1 MNPTIDLLKAH
12 RSIRQ
17 FQNRRIQPDLF
28 EDLIK
33 AGQAAASSNFFQAA
47 TIIRVTDRQKRSKL
61 ASLANNQGAGC
72 TWTLSGRVQSS
83 SKVKQPTSLR
93 VPLFNGSSPKDAQ

>member
-33 AGQAAASSNFFQAA
+33 AGKIRHLGLSDA
-47 TIIRVTDRQKRSKL
+47 T
-61 ASLANNQGAGC
+61 
-72 TWTLSGRVQSS
+72 
-83 SKVKQPTSLR
+83 
-93 VPLFNGSSPKDAQ
+93 

>member
-1 MNPTIDLLKAH
+1 MMICLITKKGSLMNPTIDLLKAH

-47 TIIRVTDRQKRSKL
+47 TIIRVTDLQKRSKL
-61 ASLANNQGAGC
+61 ASLANNQAYVETACRIFGVLC
-72 TWTLSGRVQSS
+72 
-83 SKVKQPTSLR
+83 
-93 VPLFNGSSPKDAQ
+93 